1 MIYNKPRDISIALLP
16 FSRKRKDKKIK
27 EKVNKTV
34 LVKTVS
40 FFMLVYL
47 GTMVAFI
54 IPLRPTYSE
63 SEKRD
68 LHKFPEFTLSTF
80 ADGSYFSDISLWFSD
95 TFPFREKLTLANS
108 YIKKLSGFDS
118 IAIHGDVE
126 SGDEIPDSPL
136 QVPVTEGTTF
146 PAVTDNQAPET
157 TIPES
162 TEAISDTTATSSP
175 DAPSTQSLGAILV
188 AGNSA
193 YEYYH
198 FSSKLAPEFINAV
211 SSIKP
216 VSGNTANVYS
226 LLIPTSIDIT
236 LADNLRKDVSS
247 ADQKKALDYFN
258 SSIQNVTAVSGIYDA
273 QRLHRNEY
281 TYFRTDHHWTA
292 LGAYYAY
299 EQFAYTKGIKPV
311 AINEYATVSFDG
323 FLGSFYASSNKSE
336 ALSKTPDTVVA
347 CLPKNNINCTV
358 LEKDGAYHK
367 RPVITDVSSYAQ
379 NLKYLTF
386 ISGDQPLVTIE
397 NYDIAEG
404 QNCLVI
410 KESYGNAFVPFLIP
424 HYKNVYVI
432 DPRHYNGTLS
442 EFVASHQ
449 IDDIVFV
456 ANISTTRNSIY
467 IDKLKNFIR

>member
-1 MIYNKPRDISIALLP
+1 MIYNKPRDINIALLP
-16 FSRKRKDKKIK
+16 FSRKKKEKKLK
-27 EKVNKTV
+27 EKVNKTIV
-34 LVKTVS
+34 VKTIS
-40 FFMLVYL
+40 FFLFLYI
-47 GTMVAFI
+47 GTMIAFI
-54 IPLRPTYSE
+54 IPLRPSYSE

-68 LHKFPEFTLSTF
+68 LHKFPEFTFNSF

-95 TFPFREKLTLANS
+95 TFPFRENLTLMNS
-108 YIKKLSGFDS
+108 YLKKLSGFDS
-118 IAIHGDVE
+118 IVIHGDVE
-126 SGDEIPDSPL
+126 NGDEIPDLPL
-136 QVPVTEGTTF
+136 QAPVTEETTL
-146 PAVTDNQAPET
+146 PPVTDVTET
-157 TIPES
+157 TPES
-162 TEAISDTTATSSP
+162 TEPVTDTTDTSSP
-175 DAPSTQSLGAILV
+175 DTPSTQSLGAILV
-188 AGNSA
+188 AGNTA

-216 VSGNTANVYS
+216 VAGNNANVYS
-226 LLIPTSIDIT
+226 LIVPTSIDIT
-236 LADNLRKDVSS
+236 LDDNLRKDVSS

-258 SSIQNVTAVSGIYDA
+258 SSIQNVTAVSGIFDA
-273 QRLHRNEY
+273 QRLHRKEY

-299 EQFAYTKGIKPV
+299 EQFAYAKGITPV
-311 AINEYATVSFDG
+311 NIQEYSTVSFDG

-336 ALSKTPDTVVA
+336 ALSKTPDTVIA

-358 LEKDGAYHK
+358 LEKDGTLHK
-367 RPVITDVSSYAQ
+367 RPVIADVSSYAQ

-442 EFVASHQ
+442 EFVANNR

>member
-1 MIYNKPRDISIALLP
+1 MIYNKPRDITIALLP
-16 FSRKRKDKKIK
+16 FSRKKKEKKIK

-40 FFMLVYL
+40 FFLFLYM
-47 GTMVAFI
+47 GTAVAFI
-54 IPLRPTYSE
+54 IPLRPSYSE

-68 LHKFPEFTLSTF
+68 LHKFPEFTVKAFT
-80 ADGSYFSDISLWFSD
+80 DGSYFSDISLWFSD
-95 TFPFREKLTLANS
+95 TFPFREGLTLANS
-108 YIKKLSGFDS
+108 YLQKLSGFDS
-118 IAIHGDVE
+118 IVIHGDVE
-126 SGDEIPDSPL
+126 SGDEIPDLPL
-136 QVPVTEGTTF
+136 QVPVTEETTL
-146 PAVTDNQAPET
+146 PPVTDVTEAVT
-157 TIPES
+157 ES
-162 TEAISDTTATSSP
+162 TEPVSDTTNP
-175 DAPSTQSLGAILV
+175 DTPSTQSLGAILV

-211 SSIKP
+211 SSIKS
-216 VSGNTANVYS
+216 VAGNNANVYS
-226 LLIPTSIDIT
+226 LLVPTSIDIT
-236 LADNLRKDVSS
+236 LDENLRKDVSS

-258 SSIQNVTAVSGIYDA
+258 SSIQNVTAVSGIYDV
-273 QRLHRNEY
+273 QKRHKNEY

-299 EQFAYTKGIKPV
+299 EQFAYTKGITPV
-311 AINEYATVSFDG
+311 GVQEYTTVSFDG

-347 CLPKNNINCTV
+347 CLPKNNVNCTV
-358 LEKDGAYHK
+358 LEKDGTLHN
-367 RPVITDVSSYAQ
+367 RPVITDVSSYAE

-397 NYDIAEG
+397 NYDIADG

-449 IDDIVFV
+449 VDDIVFV
-456 ANISTTRNSIY
+456 ANISTTRNSIF

>member
-1 MIYNKPRDISIALLP
+1 MIYNKPRDINIALLP
-16 FSRKRKDKKIK
+16 FSRKEKAKKLK
-27 EKVNKTV
+27 EKVNKTII
-34 LVKTVS
+34 VKSIS
-40 FFMLVYL
+40 FFVLLYF
-47 GTMVAFI
+47 GATIAFI
-54 IPLRPTYSE
+54 IPLRPEYSE

-68 LHKFPEFTLSTF
+68 LHKFPDFTFSSF

-95 TFPFREKLTLANS
+95 TFPFREGLTKANS
-108 YIKKLSGFDS
+108 YLKKLSGFDS
-118 IAIHGDVE
+118 ITIHGDVE
-126 SGDEIPDSPL
+126 GGDEIPDVPL
-136 QVPVTEGTTF
+136 QIPVTEATTTP
-146 PAVTDNQAPET
+146 PAAEVTEPLTET
-157 TIPES
+157 TNVSELT
-162 TEAISDTTATSSP
+162 TEATS
-175 DAPSTQSLGAILV
+175 DAPATQSLGAILV

-236 LADNLRKDVSS
+236 LADDLRKDVSS

-258 SSIQNVTAVSGIYDA
+258 ASIQNVTAISGIYDA

-299 EQFAYTKGIKPV
+299 EQFAYAKGFKP
-311 AINEYATVSFDG
+311 IGIQQYNTVSFDG

-336 ALSKTPDTVVA
+336 ALAATPDTVVA
-347 CLPKNNINCTV
+347 YLPQNNINCTV
-358 LEKDGAYHK
+358 LEKDGSLHNRA
-367 RPVITDVSSYAQ
+367 VITDVSSYAQ

-397 NYDIAEG
+397 NYDIADG

-442 EFVASHQ
+442 EFVSSHQ

-467 IDKLKNFIR
+467 IEKLKNFIR

>member
-1 MIYNKPRDISIALLP
+1 MIYNKPRDINIAFFP
-16 FSRKRKDKKIK
+16 FSRKKKEKKTK
-27 EKVNKTV
+27 EKVNKTI

-40 FFMLVYL
+40 FFMFLYL
-47 GTMVAFI
+47 GATVAFI

-68 LHKFPEFTLSTF
+68 LHKFPEFTVKAF
-80 ADGSYFSDISLWFSD
+80 ADGSYFSNISLWFSD
-95 TFPFREKLTLANS
+95 TFPFRENLTLMNS
-108 YIKKLSGFDS
+108 YLKKMSGFDS
-118 IAIHGDVE
+118 IVIHGDVE
-126 SGDEIPDSPL
+126 SGDEIPDLPL
-136 QVPVTEGTTF
+136 QAPVTEETTL
-146 PAVTDNQAPET
+146 PPVTDVTE

-162 TEAISDTTATSSP
+162 TESVSDTTTP
-175 DAPSTQSLGAILV
+175 DTPSTQSLGAILV

-216 VSGNTANVYS
+216 IAGNNINVYS
-226 LLIPTSIDIT
+226 MLIPTSIDIT
-236 LADNLRKDVSS
+236 LDDNLRKDVSS
-247 ADQKKALDYFN
+247 ADQKKALDFFN

-299 EQFAYTKGIKPV
+299 EQFAYTKGITPV
-311 AINEYATVSFDG
+311 GIGEYQTVSFDG

-358 LEKDGAYHK
+358 LEKDGTYHK
-367 RPVITDVSSYAQ
+367 RPVIADVSSYAQ

-442 EFVASHQ
+442 EFVANNR

-467 IDKLKNFIR
+467 IDKLQNFIR

>member
-1 MIYNKPRDISIALLP
+1 MIYNKPRDITIALLP
-16 FSRKRKDKKIK
+16 FSRKKKEKKIK
-27 EKVNKTV
+27 EKVNKTI
-34 LVKTVS
+34 LVKTIS
-40 FFMLVYL
+40 FFLFLYM
-47 GTMVAFI
+47 GATVAFI
-54 IPLRPTYSE
+54 IPLRPSYSE

-68 LHKFPEFTLSTF
+68 LHKFPEFTVKAFT
-80 ADGSYFSDISLWFSD
+80 DGSYFSDISLWFSD
-95 TFPFREKLTLANS
+95 TFPFREGLTLANS
-108 YIKKLSGFDS
+108 YLKKLSGFDS
-118 IAIHGDVE
+118 IVIHGDVE
-126 SGDEIPDSPL
+126 SGDEIPDLPL
-136 QVPVTEGTTF
+136 QAPVTEETTL
-146 PAVTDNQAPET
+146 PPVTDVTEDIT
-157 TIPES
+157 ES
-162 TEAISDTTATSSP
+162 TDPVSDTTNP
-175 DAPSTQSLGAILV
+175 DTPSTQSLGAILV

-216 VSGNTANVYS
+216 VAGNTANVYS

-236 LADNLRKDVSS
+236 LDENLRKDVSS

-258 SSIQNVTAVSGIYDA
+258 SSIQNVTAISGIYDA
-273 QRLHRNEY
+273 QKLHKNEY

-299 EQFAYTKGIKPV
+299 EQFAYTKGITPV
-311 AINEYATVSFDG
+311 GVQKYSTVSFDG

-347 CLPKNNINCTV
+347 YLPKNNINCTV
-358 LEKDGAYHK
+358 LEKDGTIHN
-367 RPVITDVSSYAQ
+367 RPVIADVSSYAS

-442 EFVASHQ
+442 EFVANHQ
-449 IDDIVFV
+449 VDDIIFV

>member
-1 MIYNKPRDISIALLP
+1 M
-16 FSRKRKDKKIK
+16 
-27 EKVNKTV
+27 
-34 LVKTVS
+34 
-40 FFMLVYL
+40 
-47 GTMVAFI
+47 
-54 IPLRPTYSE
+54 PLRPTYSE
-63 SEKRD
+63 SEKRE
-68 LHKFPEFTLSTF
+68 LTPFPKFTIKALTSGDYFEGVST
-80 ADGSYFSDISLWFSD
+80 WFSD

-108 YIKKLSGFDS
+108 YLKKLSGFDS

-126 SGDEIPDSPL
+126 SGDEIPDLPL
-136 QVPVTEGTTF
+136 QVPVTDGTTV
-146 PAVTDNQAPET
+146 PDSTDNLLPET
-157 TIPES
+157 TIAETTERFSDS
-162 TEAISDTTATSSP
+162 TDVSAADT
-175 DAPSTQSLGAILV
+175 PSTQSLGAILV

-216 VSGNTANVYS
+216 VAGNSSNVYS
-226 LLIPTSIDIT
+226 LIIPTSIDIT
-236 LADNLRKDVSS
+236 LDDNLRKDVSS

-258 SSIQNVTAVSGIYDA
+258 SSIQNVNAVDGIYHA
-273 QRLHRNEY
+273 QRIHRKEY

-299 EQFAYTKGIKPV
+299 EQFAQVKGIKPV
-311 AINEYATVSFDG
+311 AIDEYSTVSFDG

-336 ALSKTPDTVVA
+336 ALSKTPDTVTA
-347 CLPKNNINCTV
+347 YLPKNNINCTV
-358 LEKDGAYHK
+358 LKKDGTLHK
-367 RPVITDVSSYAQ
+367 RPVIADVSSYAQ

-404 QNCLVI
+404 ESCLVI

-442 EFVASHQ
+442 EFVANHDV
-449 IDDIVFV
+449 DDIVFV